1 LNEDFAMT
9 TVAMPRTKPRRGRLF
24 RFVRA
29 GLIVLATFV
38 VVLFAYIQIF
48 GIGALINAGPAKA
61 AATAAQAGV
70 SVQTV
75 AAKLDHPWS
84 LAFMPDG
91 RMLVTERTGAL
102 RYVSRGGVVSA
113 PLRGLPAVAA
123 DGQGGL
129 FDVVLAPDFA
139 TTRQIYFAYAESDTK
154 NPALNGTAIARA
166 TLGES
171 GIAQVQVIYRQTPK
185 KESSAHFGGRLVFDK
200 DAGGKPVLFATLG
213 DRFDFKELAQ
223 DLPVTLG
230 KVIRIYPDGSIPADN
245 PFVSK
250 AGARPEI
257 WSYGHR
263 NPQAAALNPASGDLW
278 TVEHGPRG
286 GDEVNITSAGKNYG
300 WPVITWGR
308 DYSGVKIGI
317 GTTKA
322 GMEQPLHM
330 WNPSIAPS
338 GMAFV
343 TSDKYPGW
351 QGSLLVGALA
361 HQRIARLVLDGNKVL
376 REEQFLGDL
385 GERIRDIRQG
395 PDGYIYL
402 LTDSENGRLLKLVPK
417 G

>member
-1 LNEDFAMT
+1 MT
-9 TVAMPRTKPRRGRLF
+9 AIAKPKRGRLF
-24 RFVRA
+24 RFGR
-29 GLIVLATFV
+29 GLLITLVTLGLALFV
-38 VVLFAYIQIF
+38 YVKIF
-48 GIGALINAGPAKA
+48 GIGHLTNFGPAKA
-61 AATAAQAGV
+61 AETAAQVGV

-75 AAKLDHPWS
+75 AGKLNHPWS
-84 LAFMPDG
+84 LAFLPDG
-91 RMLVTERTGAL
+91 RLLVTERTGNL
-102 RYVSRGGVVSA
+102 RYISRGGVVSA
-113 PLRGLPAVAA
+113 PLRGVPPVVV
-123 DGQGGL
+123 DGQAGL

-139 TTRQIYFAYAESDTK
+139 STRQIFFSFAEADAQ
-154 NPALNGTAIARA
+154 NPALNGTAIACA
-166 TLGES
+166 TLGET
-171 GIAQVQVIYRQTPK
+171 GISQLKIIYRQTPK
-185 KESSAHFGGRLVFDK
+185 KDSSAHFGGRLVFSS

-213 DRFDFKELAQ
+213 ERFDFKELAQ
-223 DLPVTLG
+223 DLSVTLG

-245 PFVSK
+245 PFVTT

-263 NPQAAALNPASGDLW
+263 NPQAAALHPVSGALW

-286 GDEVNITSAGKNYG
+286 GDEINITRAGKNYG

-308 DYSGVKIGI
+308 DYTGVKIGI

-322 GMEQPLHM
+322 GMEQPAFM

-343 TSDKYPGW
+343 TSDIYPGW

-361 HQRIARLVLDGNKVL
+361 HERVARLVLDGDKII
-376 REEQFLGDL
+376 REEEFLGDL
-385 GERIRDIRQG
+385 HERIRDVRQG

-402 LTDSENGRLLKLVPK
+402 LTDSDTGRVLKLLPK

>member
-1 LNEDFAMT
+1 MT

-245 PFVSK
+245 PFVGK

>member
-75 AAKLDHPWS
+75 AAKLDYPWS